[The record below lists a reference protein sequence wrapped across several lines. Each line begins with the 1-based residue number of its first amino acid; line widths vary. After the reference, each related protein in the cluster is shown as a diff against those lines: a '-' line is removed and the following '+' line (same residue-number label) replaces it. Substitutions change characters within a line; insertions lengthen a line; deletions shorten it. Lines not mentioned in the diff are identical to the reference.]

1 MPNSE
6 KQFETDIV
14 TYMTHK
20 GGWLPANDS
29 GFQNSREM
37 GLDIDTLCRFVETT
51 QKVTWLQFVKRC
63 KSDPKKKF
71 YQAFEAAVQS
81 DGLIS
86 VLRHGFRHRGQEFK
100 VCYYKPESKLN
111 QLTQIHYDQNI
122 CQCIRQWH
130 YSSNPH
136 NHNSVDIVLMI
147 NGIPV
152 VAIELKD
159 QLTGQT
165 IDNAK
170 TQWMMD
176 RDKREPVFQFN
187 HRVLVYFAVD
197 LYEAAMTTKLDGTN
211 TFFLP
216 FNQGTNGAG
225 NVGGAGNP
233 QCADD
238 YVTSYL
244 WKEVWNKDS
253 LLDIIQKFISL
264 DETGKKIIFPRYH
277 QLDVVRKLLKDT
289 RNNGP
294 GNNYLIQHSP
304 GSGKS
309 NSIAWTA
316 YRLASLHGD
325 DNKAIFNSVII
336 VTDRRVLDSQLQATI
351 GGFDHAI
358 GSVVLIDEKKSSK
371 DLLQAI
377 NDGRRIIVTT
387 LQKFPVIYE
396 LVDDPTGK
404 SFAIIVDEAHSSQ
417 TGQSALKLKTALA
430 DTTEALKEYA
440 ELEQKTEDDFDAQND
455 QLIKELVSAG
465 KHKNLSFYAFT
476 ATPKAQTLEI
486 FGTEYTDGS
495 FHPYHIYSMQQAIEE
510 GFILD
515 VLQNYTTYKTCY
527 KIAKN
532 IEDNPDVPKSQ
543 AMKLIRRYAE
553 LHPYNIQQKSGIIV
567 ETFREVT
574 RKAING
580 KGKMMV
586 VTASRLAAVR
596 YFQAINK
603 YIKDHKY
610 DDLQVMIA
618 FSGEVTDGEGEEAV
632 KYTETNMN
640 GIPEAQTKDVFR
652 KQGDVLVVAEKYQ
665 TGFDEPLLH
674 TMIIDKKLR
683 GVKAVQT
690 ISRLNRICSGKIDT
704 YVLDFVNTDQDI
716 LEAFQPFYTET
727 LLEQEINVDLIY
739 KTQKELRDF
748 GLYGDEEVDAV
759 TKINFNPSNKRNSG
773 VVQAKVTNALLPVAQ
788 KYNDLNEQKRYQ
800 FRRQLRCFVRWYNY
814 ISQIVRMFDEQL
826 HKEYVFCSYLLHLI
840 PPDKVQ
846 KWDLDDK
853 VKLEYYKL
861 QETFSGTIALDKN
874 TGGAYEPA
882 TQKKAVP
889 KKEQKSPIEEVI
901 EKFNE
906 NYAGDISEADRI
918 LVGILMDK
926 MCGNKKLQV
935 SAQNDGE
942 QIFEEST
949 FPKVFA
955 EVAQQAF
962 KESQDTFRGLFT
974 DSKKYK
980 AVMQA
985 MGAIMFKG
993 FVTGMFGE

>member
-1 MPNSE
+1 MPNNE

-14 TYMTHK
+14 EYLTTN
-20 GGWLPANDS
+20 GGWQATNDS
-29 GFQNSREM
+29 GFQSSREM
-37 GLDIDTLCRFVETT
+37 GLDIDTLCSFVETT

-71 YQAFEAAVQS
+71 YQAFEAAVQLE
-81 DGLIS
+81 GFIS

-100 VCYYKPESKLN
+100 VCYFKPESELN
-111 QLTQIHYDQNI
+111 QLAQIHYDQNI
-122 CQCIRQWH
+122 CQCVRQWH
-130 YSSNPH
+130 YSSNST
-136 NHNSVDIVLMI
+136 NHNSVDVVLMI

-170 TQWMMD
+170 TQWMID

-211 TFFLP
+211 TLFLP
-216 FNQGTNGAG
+216 FNQGSNGAG
-225 NVGGAGNP
+225 EVGGAGNP
-233 QCADD
+233 PAEND

-244 WKEVWNKDS
+244 WKKIWNKDS
-253 LLDIIQKFISL
+253 LLDILQKFISY
-264 DETGKKIIFPRYH
+264 DKEEKRIIFPRYH
-277 QLDVVRKLLKDT
+277 QWDVVTKLINDT
-289 RNNGP
+289 RENGP
-294 GNNYLIQHSP
+294 GNNYLIQHSA

-309 NSIAWTA
+309 NSIAWTT
-316 YRLASLHGD
+316 YRLASLHD
-325 DNKAIFNSVII
+325 RNNKAVFNSVII
-336 VTDRRVLDSQLQATI
+336 VTDRKVLDAQLQATI
-351 GGFDHAI
+351 NGFDHAL
-358 GSVVLIDEKKSSK
+358 GSVVLIDDKKSSK
-371 DLLQAI
+371 DLLKAI

-417 TGQSALKLKTALA
+417 TGQSAMKLKVALA
-430 DTTEALKEYA
+430 DTTDALKEYA
-440 ELEQKTEDDFDAQND
+440 ELEQKTEDEFDLKND
-455 QLIKELVSAG
+455 ALVRELVSAG

-476 ATPKAQTLEI
+476 ATPKDQTLEI
-486 FGTEYTDGS
+486 FGVEHDDGK
-495 FHPYHIYSMQQAIEE
+495 FYPYHIYSMQQAIEE

-527 KIAKN
+527 KIAKA

-543 AMKLIRRYAE
+543 AMKLIKRYAE
-553 LHPYNIQQKSGIIV
+553 LHPYNIQQKAAIIV
-567 ETFREVT
+567 ETFRDVT
-574 RKAING
+574 SKAING

-603 YIKDHKY
+603 YIKDNKY
-610 DDLQVMIA
+610 DALQVMIA
-618 FSGEVTDGEGEEAV
+618 FSGEVSEEDGV
-632 KYTETNMN
+632 KYSESNMN
-640 GIPEAQTKDVFR
+640 GFPDTQTKAQFHDH
-652 KQGDVLVVAEKYQ
+652 GDVLVVAEKYQ
-665 TGFDEPLLH
+665 TGFDERYLH
-674 TMIIDKKLR
+674 TMIIDKKLH

-690 ISRLNRICSGKIDT
+690 ISRLNRTCEGKIDT
-704 YVLDFVNTDQDI
+704 YVLDFVNTDEEIRDS
-716 LEAFQPFYTET
+716 FQKFYTET
-727 LLEQEINVDLIY
+727 ILEQEINVDLIY

-748 GLYGDEEVDAV
+748 GVYTDEDIETV
-759 TKINFNPSNKRNSG
+759 TQINFNPENKKNSG
-773 VVQAKVTNALLPVAQ
+773 VIQARVTNALLPVAQ
-788 KYNDLNEQKRYQ
+788 RYNDLDEQKRYE
-800 FRRQLRCFVRWYNY
+800 FRRQLRSLVKWYNY
-814 ISQIVRMFDEQL
+814 ITQIVRMFDEQL

-874 TGGAYEPA
+874 KGGAYEPA
-882 TQKKAVP
+882 TQKSAVP
-889 KKEQKSPIEEVI
+889 RKEQKSPIDEVI
-901 EKFNE
+901 ERFNE
-906 NYAGDISEADRI
+906 NFAGDITEGDRI

-926 MCGNKKLQV
+926 MKTNKKLQV
-935 SAQNDGE
+935 SATHDGE

-949 FPKVFA
+949 FPKIFG
-955 EVAQQAF
+955 EVAQQSY
-962 KESQDTFRGLFT
+962 KESEDTFRTLFT
-974 DSKKYK
+974 DPKKYR

-985 MGAIMFKG
+985 MAVTMFRG
-993 FVTGMFGE
+993 FVSGAFQ